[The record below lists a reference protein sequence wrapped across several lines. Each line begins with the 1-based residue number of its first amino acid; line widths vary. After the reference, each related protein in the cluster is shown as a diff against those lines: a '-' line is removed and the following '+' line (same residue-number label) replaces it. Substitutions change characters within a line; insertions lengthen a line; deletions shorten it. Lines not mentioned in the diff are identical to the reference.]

1 MIYNIDEVRFYEIKN
16 IKEVISYDFMLS
28 FNNKKERIASY
39 LLEVD
44 LTYLDINEAERIIRI
59 KLPVELNTSDL
70 EKMEVLIKSLN
81 VEVVANEGIN
91 LNFDLSVELEDEVII
106 DDKPLERV
114 IEPITD
120 EIKKEEDIKE
130 KKTSLFDFAKESYG
144 CYKLINL
151 NMENIELISLK
162 YNIPME
168 KLIVA
173 KNSGSK
179 VIVYER

>member
-28 FNNKKERIASY
+28 FNNKNDRIASY

-44 LTYLDINEAERIIRI
+44 LTYLDTNETERIVRI

-70 EKMEVLIKSLN
+70 EKMEVLIKSLS
-81 VEVVANEGIN
+81 VDVQNEGVN
-91 LNFDLSVELEDEVII
+91 LTFELSVELEDEIII
-106 DDKPLERV
+106 DDKALERV
-114 IEPITD
+114 IEPVV
-120 EIKKEEDIKE
+120 ESVKEEVIN
-130 KKTSLFDFAKESYG
+130 KKQPTLFDFIEESYG
-144 CYKLINL
+144 CYKLINI

-168 KLIVA
+168 KLIIA